1 MFKEELLNHVN
12 RLQNQLSDIKGMIDA
27 NNYQQELPFK
37 KRIIIEECIYD
48 AVNAIAKAITPDPF
62 EALLS

>member
-1 MFKEELLNHVN
+1 MFKEELLDHVN
-12 RLQNQLSDIKGMIDA
+12 RLQDKLSDIKGMIDDD
-27 NNYQQELPFK
+27 NYQQNIPFK

-48 AVNAIAKAITPDPF
+48 AVNTITKATTPNSF

>member
-1 MFKEELLNHVN
+1 MFKEELLDHVN

-27 NNYQQELPFK
+27 DNYQQELPFK

-48 AVNAIAKAITPDPF
+48 AVNAITKATTPDPF
-62 EALLS
+62 EVLLS

>member
-1 MFKEELLNHVN
+1 MFKEELLNHVD
-12 RLQNQLSDIKGMIDA
+12 RLQNQLSDIKGMIKA
-27 NNYQQELPFK
+27 GNYQQELPFK

-48 AVNAIAKAITPDPF
+48 AVNAIVKVTTSDPF